1 MSVLEAMT
9 TSMQVF
15 SWLRKELMLL
25 EVVGR
30 STEVPS
36 VERAKDGY
44 VGISMATGQQWQDFC
59 AMVECPDLADV
70 PELRF
75 QVGRW
80 EQRDLI
86 RARTAEFFAT
96 HTVAEI
102 VELAALFRIPMTAIG
117 NGETLVRYGSFRRAG
132 IVPRPSRRIP
142 GATATVAD
150 EQHAAA
156 AAGPAAGSRRHRHP
170 PRPGRPANHRRDARA
185 CRSTA
190 SGWST

>member
-1 MSVLEAMT
+1 
-9 TSMQVF
+9 MQVF

-36 VERAKDGY
+36 VERARDGY

-86 RARTAEFFAT
+86 GIDARTIA
-96 HTVAEI
+96 
-102 VELAALFRIPMTAIG
+102 
-117 NGETLVRYGSFRRAG
+117 
-132 IVPRPSRRIP
+132 
-142 GATATVAD
+142 
-150 EQHAAA
+150 
-156 AAGPAAGSRRHRHP
+156 
-170 PRPGRPANHRRDARA
+170 
-185 CRSTA
+185 
-190 SGWST
+190 

>member
-1 MSVLEAMT
+1 MAAFDLSALEAMT

-59 AMVECPDLADV
+59 AMVECPDLAEV

-75 QVGRW
+75 QLGRW

-86 RARTAEFFAT
+86 RARTADLFAT
-96 HTVAEI
+96 HTVAQI

-117 NGETLVRYGSFRRAG
+117 NGETLPGMDHFVDREPSSTILPDSAYRGRRG
-132 IVPRPSRRIP
+132 
-142 GATATVAD
+142 G
-150 EQHAAA
+150 
-156 AAGPAAGSRRHRHP
+156 
-170 PRPGRPANHRRDARA
+170 
-185 CRSTA
+185 
-190 SGWST
+190 